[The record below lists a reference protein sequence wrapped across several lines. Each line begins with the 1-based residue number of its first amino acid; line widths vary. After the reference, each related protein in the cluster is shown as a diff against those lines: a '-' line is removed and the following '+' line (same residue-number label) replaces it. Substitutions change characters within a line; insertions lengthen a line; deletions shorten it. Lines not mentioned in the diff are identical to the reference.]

1 MLSWLSPN
9 CMNWEMLFY
18 PQWIW
23 WKEMIVESSARK
35 VTGFPDLASCYLD
48 QDDQKWR
55 TRFIPVGMGP
65 LELGYPFNSIDSLF
79 FLSFS
84 FFFLLL
90 ILNLSDP
97 SLSARYSADVK
108 TDVPVVLLYFVTDW
122 VCMTLEISSDSV
134 SNPETKLLDWKGE
147 HAGRGIP
154 TYFAYT
160 SLIMIDSRQM
170 GLMTCAHW
178 ADISGILYSY

>member
-1 MLSWLSPN
+1 
-9 CMNWEMLFY
+9 
-18 PQWIW
+18 
-23 WKEMIVESSARK
+23 
-35 VTGFPDLASCYLD
+35 
-48 QDDQKWR
+48 
-55 TRFIPVGMGP
+55 
-65 LELGYPFNSIDSLF
+65 
-79 FLSFS
+79 
-84 FFFLLL
+84 
-90 ILNLSDP
+90 
-97 SLSARYSADVK
+97 
-108 TDVPVVLLYFVTDW
+108 
-122 VCMTLEISSDSV
+122 MTLEISSDSV